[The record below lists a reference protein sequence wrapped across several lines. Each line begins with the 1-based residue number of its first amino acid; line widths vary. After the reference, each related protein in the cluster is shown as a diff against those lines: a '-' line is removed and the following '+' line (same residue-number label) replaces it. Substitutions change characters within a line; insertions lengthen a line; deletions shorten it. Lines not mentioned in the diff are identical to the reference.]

1 MLFTFRGYSPKWH
14 YSVTWRRR
22 IVEESHYFCFL
33 CAKKKTIIFNKNI
46 IIHYIYLFWCTCI
59 LLDRVTQCTRSHSH
73 THTHART
80 HARTHAQTHTHTR
93 YLYGGVVFIHKVVL
107 DELDGESALA
117 HASSTHHHQL
127 IFSHP
132 LQPLATPEEKPAA
145 PSIDKPYTAY
155 SFTDF
160 YYRHGKD
167 PLQALRYV

>member
-1 MLFTFRGYSPKWH
+1 ML
-14 YSVTWRRR
+14 
-22 IVEESHYFCFL
+22 
-33 CAKKKTIIFNKNI
+33 KKVIIFVFFVHKNS
-46 IIHYIYLFWCTCI
+46 FFFFRCTCI
-59 LLDRVTQCTRSHSH
+59 LLDRVTQCTRAHSH
-73 THTHART
+73 TRTNTHTHK
-80 HARTHAQTHTHTR
+80 HTHTR

-167 PLQALRYV
+167 PLQDKT